1 MTARS
6 RYSLSNCKS
15 SRRQHGRPGVRPI
28 SSCLWGFQWGYS
40 TTRIR
45 AADRGAPPFRL
56 AIDRG
61 LALFAFV
68 AATIIAVTPCVA
80 QVELTP
86 FAGEYRPNGTFA
98 SIPAVICLPI
108 YGGPPCSSGGAVQQA
123 GAAIGGVRLAVWVGR
138 RVAVEGAV
146 GYSPSGTVT
155 TFTTGPTFPPPGGFS
170 CSQNG
175 CTSMVTGSGYMLTAS
190 ARILFAL
197 VPRHARGRFALRYRT
212 GPRCREREWLWL

>member
-1 MTARS
+1 M
-6 RYSLSNCKS
+6 
-15 SRRQHGRPGVRPI
+15 
-28 SSCLWGFQWGYS
+28 
-40 TTRIR
+40 
-45 AADRGAPPFRL
+45 
-56 AIDRG
+56 
-61 LALFAFV
+61 

-197 VPRHARGRFALRYRT
+197 VPPAPGVVSPYAIAGLGAVNESGSGYNTARQEAESPTQFLSLGA
-212 GPRCREREWLWL
+212 